1 MRDERRSYKSQLL
14 HFSPFLLPFPQ
25 DIYLLTFFFHFAF
38 CFKHGRVNLLILQA
52 ASHSIYLSSCVS
64 PLSLSGRAV
73 LSGPSRAAGLS
84 GVMDDYQPSAV
95 FHYAPG
101 RFTGSLTT
109 RHENQ
114 SLFLIL
120 PSLPPSMPASLLPS
134 HTLRFNISSVTKNKK
149 KIFRNGEMCAK
160 QHRNLCADTGKRLL
174 LLRVIVD
181 VSEGNSMFRMIR
193 SVFDSL
199 SCPSSSSSSPLLP
212 APSQTYSTYIHPHS
226 SCC

>member
-1 MRDERRSYKSQLL
+1 MILKRRLAENKLPRFFPDRASCSCSIAATRTELVPDCRPPLPQWHHCRCHRHSVRDERRSCKSQLL

-120 PSLPPSMPASLLPS
+120 PSLPPSTPASLLPS
-134 HTLRFNISSVTKNKK
+134 HTLHFNISSVTKKQKK
-149 KIFRNGEMCAK
+149 
-160 QHRNLCADTGKRLL
+160 NL
-174 LLRVIVD
+174 
-181 VSEGNSMFRMIR
+181 S
-193 SVFDSL
+193 
-199 SCPSSSSSSPLLP
+199 
-212 APSQTYSTYIHPHS
+212 
-226 SCC
+226 